1 MVAACTMKTLDA
13 DSITHAAE
21 LIAQSDALIVAAGA
35 GMGVD
40 SGLPDFRGK
49 EGFWTAYPALSREQ
63 VDFHRIA
70 CPEAFRTHPARAW
83 GFYGHR
89 LALYRATEPHAG
101 FQILKRW
108 GQRMHHG
115 VAVFTSNVDGQF
127 QKAGFDPDA
136 IHECHGSLHH
146 LQCLAQCHDAIWE
159 AADVRPVIDE
169 HQCLLVNEA
178 PTCPR
183 CGGLAR
189 PNVLMF
195 TDFEWIEHR
204 AQQQLDRLNTW
215 LARVDRPVVVEIGA
229 GTAIPSVRHFSQR
242 VIRQHGG
249 RLIRINPRES
259 AVPTPFDVGFAAGAV
274 ETLLAIDRA
283 L

>member
-1 MVAACTMKTLDA
+1 MATLDL
-13 DSITHAAE
+13 DSIAHAAE

-49 EGFWTAYPALSREQ
+49 EGFWKAYPALGREQ

-70 CPEAFRTHPARAW
+70 CPEAFRTQPARAW

-89 LALYRATEPHAG
+89 LNLYRTTVPHVG
-101 FQILKRW
+101 FHILKRW
-108 GQRMHHG
+108 GQGMHRG
-115 VAVFTSNVDGQF
+115 YSVYTSNVDGQF
-127 QKAGFDPDA
+127 QMAGFDPTA
-136 IHECHGSLHH
+136 IHECHGTLHQ
-146 LQCLAQCHDAIWE
+146 LQCLQHCSEAIWG
-159 AADVRPVIDE
+159 ADDVAPVVNE
-169 HQCLLVNEA
+169 EQCLLLNS
-178 PTCPR
+178 PPR
-183 CGGLAR
+183 CPHCGALAR

-195 TDFEWIEHR
+195 SDFEWLEHL
-204 AQQQLDRLNTW
+204 AQQQLNRLNAW
-215 LARVDRPVVVEIGA
+215 MAGVNRPVVVEIGA

-259 AVPTPFDVGFAAGAV
+259 KVPTPFDVGFAAGAA
-274 ETLLAIDRA
+274 ETLTAIDQA
-283 L
+283 LHA

>member
-1 MVAACTMKTLDA
+1 MTALNTDAVA
-13 DSITHAAE
+13 HAAE

-49 EGFWTAYPALSREQ
+49 EGFWKAYPALGREQ
-63 VDFHRIA
+63 VDFYRIA

-89 LALYRATEPHAG
+89 LNLYRATEPHAG
-101 FQILKRW
+101 FHILKRW
-108 GQRMHHG
+108 GEAMHRG
-115 VAVFTSNVDGQF
+115 YAVYTSNVDGQF
-127 QKAGFDPDA
+127 QKAGFAPDA

-146 LQCLAQCHDAIWE
+146 LQCLAHWHDEIWD
-159 AADVRPVIDE
+159 ASGVHPTVDE
-169 HQCLLVNEA
+169 VNCMLVNEP

-195 TDFEWIEHR
+195 TDFEWLEHR
-204 AQQQLDRLNTW
+204 AQQQLDRLDAW
-215 LARVDRPVVVEIGA
+215 LSGVSRPVIVELGA

-259 AVPTPFDVGFAAGAV
+259 KVPTPFDVGFAAGAA
-274 ETLLAIDRA
+274 ETLQAIDLA
-283 L
+283 LQDLPE